1 MWYLKFGATILIVR
15 RQKASSLIFIK
26 NKTPLLANRFSP
38 NHPTHQYTAQNGLM
52 AMFGVREKGRNKK
65 KEKERGEKRKR
76 FVYRM
81 RMLT

>member
-1 MWYLKFGATILIVR
+1 
-15 RQKASSLIFIK
+15 
-26 NKTPLLANRFSP
+26 
-38 NHPTHQYTAQNGLM
+38 M
-52 AMFGVREKGRNKK
+52 ALFGVREKGRNKK